1 MKWTYDEVL
10 EISKQYTTKAEFKK
24 DEPKAYRAA
33 NEKHWMKDFTWLKPS
48 KHYIWTKDEI
58 FEESKKY
65 TSRLEFAKKSTGAY
79 TKALK
84 NKWLDDMTWLIP
96 KDNKI
101 NIQP

>member
-1 MKWTYDEVL
+1 MSEIKWTKEQV
-10 EISKQYTTKAEFKK
+10 
-24 DEPKAYRAA
+24 
-33 NEKHWMKDFTWLKPS
+33 
-48 KHYIWTKDEI
+48 

-65 TSRLEFAKKSTGAY
+65 TSIAEFQKKSVSAY

>member
-1 MKWTYDEVL
+1 MKK
-10 EISKQYTTKAEFKK
+10 I
-24 DEPKAYRAA
+24 
-33 NEKHWMKDFTWLKPS
+33 
-48 KHYIWTKDEI
+48 IWTKDEI